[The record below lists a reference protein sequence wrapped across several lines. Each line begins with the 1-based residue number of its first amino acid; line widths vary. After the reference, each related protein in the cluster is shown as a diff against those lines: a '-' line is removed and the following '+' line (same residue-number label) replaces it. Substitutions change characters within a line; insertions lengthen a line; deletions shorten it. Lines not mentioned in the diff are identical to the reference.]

1 MIFCI
6 NTILS
11 ICIRSIIIK
20 RQHLRQRFSI
30 LFLQSDIYSL
40 QFIFFNFAPPWRKVD
55 QINDSS
61 WRIHW
66 RALLPYTS
74 CRIIFNYQCTI
85 KRIFPFYIYLD
96 LIYLNVR
103 FFNIFFK
110 EINSSIFYFIFLFFY
125 VILAIYHIINRCS
138 KRRCWLRLS

>member
-1 MIFCI
+1 MESHHLYGLIY
-6 NTILS
+6 
-11 ICIRSIIIK
+11 IRSIIIK

-30 LFLQSDIYSL
+30 FFLQSDIYSL
-40 QFIFFNFAPPWRKVD
+40 RFIFFNFAPPWRKVH
-55 QINDSS
+55 QMNNSSS

-96 LIYLNVR
+96 LIYQNVR
-103 FFNIFFK
+103 FFNVFFK
-110 EINSSIFYFIFLFFY
+110 KFIVPFSILFFHLSMLY
-125 VILAIYHIINRCS
+125 YPYTINRCS
-138 KRRCWLRLS
+138 KVRCWLRLS